1 MSITKYSKEKDTWCD
16 APLEPLIFGRTFNEF
31 LNESTIQ
38 NLSIYVNETCFVVC
52 SILVISHLFTSVL
65 CCFRFSIHI
74 EECTKN
80 YEKNSYRCLFQ
91 IFHLTRLP
99 NSQRMKNYL
108 QTFQWE
114 AFRCKGC
121 EKDLYVEIATYID
134 THFGVND
141 LRDIK
146 AIKRNIFVVFII

>member
-1 MSITKYSKEKDTWCD
+1 MLYHVQIIRIIHTYFYSFNLCQSPFLKDTCR
-16 APLEPLIFGRTFNEF
+16 APFRPLIFGRTFNEF
-31 LNESTIQ
+31 
-38 NLSIYVNETCFVVC
+38 YNETSLHVKRNMFCC
-52 SILVISHLFTSVL
+52 MQYTGNITLFTSVL

-108 QTFQWE
+108 QTFQ
-114 AFRCKGC
+114 
-121 EKDLYVEIATYID
+121 
-134 THFGVND
+134 
-141 LRDIK
+141 
-146 AIKRNIFVVFII
+146 